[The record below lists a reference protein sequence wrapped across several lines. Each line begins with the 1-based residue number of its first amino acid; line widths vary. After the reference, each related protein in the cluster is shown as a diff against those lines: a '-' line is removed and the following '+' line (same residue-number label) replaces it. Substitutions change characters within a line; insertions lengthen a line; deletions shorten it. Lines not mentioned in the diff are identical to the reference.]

1 MENLVLVSRTH
12 EGHVLLLTLL
22 IEEAEKVVTN
32 VGALAKLYCRS
43 GVKVRVMLVTYWIV
57 VLVRL
62 TVMVLRGGEYWG
74 VWMAVDE
81 LDG

>member
-12 EGHVLLLTLL
+12 EGHVLLFTLL

-32 VGALAKLYCRS
+32 VGGLAKLYCKS